1 MTATILLGLRLL
13 LVIALYTFL
22 GAALYLIWQDLRVN
36 KALLTQGRTPS
47 IQIQVQT
54 PNDLHDQIFH
64 LPEITIGRDPAST
77 CKLKS
82 ETVSA
87 QHARL
92 NHHHRQ
98 WWLEDLDSRNG
109 TLLNGVLIAEPTV
122 VTTGDKIRC
131 GDVLLTIGQID
142 RL

>member
-13 LVIALYTFL
+13 LVIALYGFL
-22 GAALYLIWQDLRVN
+22 GTALYLIWQDLRVN
-36 KALLTQGRTPS
+36 RSLLTQGRHPT
-47 IQIQVQT
+47 IQVRVQSAGQSI
-54 PNDLHDQIFH
+54 DQMFH

-77 CKLKS
+77 CKLTS

-92 NHHHRQ
+92 EHHHKQ
-98 WWLEDLDSRNG
+98 WWLEDLNSRNG
-109 TLLNGVLIAEPTV
+109 TILNGVQITEPTV
-122 VTTGDKIRC
+122 VTTGDEIRC
-131 GDVLLTIGQID
+131 GDVILTIGEMD